1 MKQKFS
7 KDEYKKFRKYFS
19 MKKSESEIEKYFLNK
34 AYKFIKYI
42 KWIPWLKMI
51 WVWNSISMNSANIES
66 DIDLYIVTSTNT
78 MWINRFLISIILQ
91 ILWVRKTWKK
101 HAWMF
106 CLSFFSTT
114 KWMDFSNWA
123 LEKDIYL
130 YFWILHFKP
139 LLNNDNTY
147 ENFIKKNT
155 SWLNFDEYSDIIK
168 SNKKY
173 IRYYKKTLNNYYIET
188 ILKNIDYLIKKIF
201 LQKTL
206 RHFKKIWK
214 PYWIIINDNL
224 LKFHNNDI
232 RKITKKELLD

>member
-1 MKQKFS
+1 
-7 KDEYKKFRKYFS
+7 
-19 MKKSESEIEKYFLNK
+19 
-34 AYKFIKYI
+34 
-42 KWIPWLKMI
+42 
-51 WVWNSISMNSANIES
+51 
-66 DIDLYIVTSTNT
+66 
-78 MWINRFLISIILQ
+78 
-91 ILWVRKTWKK
+91 
-101 HAWMF
+101 
-106 CLSFFSTT
+106 
-114 KWMDFSNWA
+114 MDFSNWA

-206 RHFKKIWK
+206 RHFKKI
-214 PYWIIINDNL
+214 
-224 LKFHNNDI
+224 
-232 RKITKKELLD
+232 